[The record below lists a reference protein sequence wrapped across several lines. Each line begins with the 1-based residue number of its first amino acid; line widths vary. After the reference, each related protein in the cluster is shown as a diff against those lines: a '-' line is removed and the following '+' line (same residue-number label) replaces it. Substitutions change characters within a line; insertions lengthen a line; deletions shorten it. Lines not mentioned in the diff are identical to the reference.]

1 VEEKILKSKSIIT
14 SLIIAM
20 VVLLAVNCFLGMD
33 YLRQR
38 QRNEALTS
46 QVAEVTQTLAD
57 TPEPP
62 QDLEQKLAEAEA
74 SLADAQ
80 DALPRDIN
88 GTQVINAILKLA
100 EACEVKAIP
109 LSTRPWSA
117 DNIGKGYYVF
127 RINMAISGGFPQL
140 NSFVSK
146 LKNGEF
152 ESIVVES
159 LSVSRVP
166 ASSGDTVSVTGSL
179 GLAIYT
185 RFTSA
190 M

>member
-1 VEEKILKSKSIIT
+1 
-14 SLIIAM
+14 M

-38 QRNEALTS
+38 QKNEALTS
-46 QVAEVTQTLAD
+46 QFAEVTQTIAD
-57 TPEPP
+57 APGPP

-80 DALPRDIN
+80 STLPRDIN
-88 GTQVINAILKLA
+88 GTRVINAILKLA

-127 RINMAISGGFPQL
+127 RLNMSISGSFPQL

-152 ESIVVES
+152 ESLVVES
-159 LSVSRVP
+159 LSVTRVP
-166 ASSGDTVSVTGSL
+166 TSSGDTVSVTASL